1 LSESI
6 LPAWPYAYG
15 GPSGSG
21 HIKIEPDDFFVEEQL
36 SFEPEGNGEHV
47 FLFIEKVGENT
58 EYIARQLARHAGVR
72 QRDIGYAG
80 LKDRHGRTRQWFSVW
95 LPGKEEPAWSSLA
108 SEQLRILQTTRH
120 ARKLKRGVLSGNR
133 FCLKIRHWRGDQG
146 VAEQQLQNIKTQG
159 FPNYFGEQRFGHQGR
174 NIEKALDMFQGTRVK
189 PEQRSIYLSAAR
201 SLLFNAILAE
211 RIRQQTWNQ
220 LIPGDIC
227 KLDQSNSHFL
237 AENTDP
243 TLHARLAD
251 GDIHISG
258 ALWGK
263 GDNPTKNDALLIEQS
278 IAAQHP
284 AIAEGL
290 IKAGLIQDRRSLR
303 VIPRELTWTF
313 GDDDLSLSFSL
324 PAGSYAT
331 ALLRELISLNF

>member
-1 LSESI
+1 MAESV
-6 LPAWPYAYG
+6 LPLWPYAYG
-15 GPSGSG
+15 GPCCSGN
-21 HIKIEPDDFFVEEQL
+21 IKTEPDDFFVEEQL
-36 SFEPEGNGEHV
+36 PFEPEGSGEHI

-80 LKDRHGRTRQWFSVW
+80 LKDRHGRTRQWFSIW
-95 LPGKEEPAWSSLA
+95 LPGKKAPDWSTLE
-108 SEQLRILQTTRH
+108 SEQLQILQNTRH

-133 FCLKIRHWRGDQG
+133 FCLKVRNWQG
-146 VAEQQLQNIKTQG
+146 KRDTAEKLLQKIKTHG

-201 SLLFNAILAE
+201 SYLFNLILAQ
-211 RIRQQTWNQ
+211 RIQQQTWNQ
-220 LIPGDIC
+220 AIPGDVC
-227 KLDQSNSHFL
+227 KLNQTNSYFL
-237 AENTDP
+237 VESIEP
-243 TLHARLAD
+243 TIQDRLAI

-263 GDNPTKNDALLIEQS
+263 GNNPTQAEALRIEE
-278 IAAQHP
+278 AVANEYV

-290 IKAGLIQDRRSLR
+290 IKAGLEQDRRNLG
-303 VIPRELTWTF
+303 VIPQQLAWTF
-313 GDDDLSLSFSL
+313 GDDDLTLNFTL